1 MRLARG
7 GSEDMAQG
15 SSFPASL
22 VLGGVAVPLIV
33 RRSRTARRL
42 TLRACAPTRSIRLT
56 LPARVGHGQAL
67 AFLAA
72 HRDWLEAEV
81 AARLLPPRPFLPG
94 SVVPLAGTPLR
105 LVDAPV
111 RRVVR
116 ADPHLLVPA
125 HDPERFNADVMGFLR
140 RQARLLLT
148 AEAERMA
155 ASIDRRIAA
164 VRIGDPKSRWGSCS
178 SNGCL
183 SFSWRLIL
191 APGFVRR
198 AVVAHEVAHLVQM
211 NHGPAFH
218 RLAEQLSG
226 APHGP
231 ARAWLKDQGAFLFS
245 LGALA

>member
-1 MRLARG
+1 
-7 GSEDMAQG
+7 MAHG
-15 SSFPASL
+15 TTLPASL

-33 RRSRTARRL
+33 RRSRRARRL
-42 TLRACAPTRSIRLT
+42 TLRTCAPTRSIRLT

-67 AFLAA
+67 DFIAA

-81 AARLLPPRPFLPG
+81 AARLLPPRPFVPG
-94 SVVPLAGTPLR
+94 SVVQLAETPLR
-105 LVDAPV
+105 LVVAPV

-125 HDPERFNADVMGFLR
+125 NDPAGVNAQVVGFLR
-140 RQARLLLT
+140 RQARLLMT

-155 ASIDRRIAA
+155 GSIDRRIAA
-164 VRIGDPKSRWGSCS
+164 LRIGDPKSRWGSCS
-178 SNGCL
+178 SSGCL

-191 APGFVRR
+191 APAFVRR
-198 AVVAHEVAHLVQM
+198 SVVAHEVAHLVHM

-218 RLAEQLSG
+218 DLAEELSG
-226 APHGP
+226 ATHKP
-231 ARAWLKDQGAFLFS
+231 ARAWLKEHGAFLFS